1 MFPLKKSESFPVIH
15 VCGKGLWMKQNRKK
29 GNVRG
34 ENGGAAKK
42 AKVVPATL
50 RLRHYSLA

>member
-1 MFPLKKSESFPVIH
+1 MFPLKKSEIFPVIR